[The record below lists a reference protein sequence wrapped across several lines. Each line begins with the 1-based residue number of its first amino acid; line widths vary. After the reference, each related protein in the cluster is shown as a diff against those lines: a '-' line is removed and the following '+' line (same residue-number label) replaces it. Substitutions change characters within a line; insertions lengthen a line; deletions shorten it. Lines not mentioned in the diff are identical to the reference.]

1 MASIWSKKRG
11 RPEATSFPEKK
22 GCASRSLVPRRAG
35 VHIIRHKK
43 GPLAD
48 VPARPRLFHARCKS
62 GRLAPLPYRVCGG
75 SPIGLGSLTT
85 SEPEGAVTGRR
96 SGIAPGVVTVSRSRI
111 PVLDGFV
118 GDGVVGLTRGWV
130 VGLTRGTD

>member
-1 MASIWSKKRG
+1 MQVG
-11 RPEATSFPEKK
+11 RHAGSNSADRPGVATE
-22 GCASRSLVPRRAG
+22 
-35 VHIIRHKK
+35 
-43 GPLAD
+43 D
-48 VPARPRLFHARCKS
+48 VTARPRLFHARCKS

-85 SEPEGAVTGRR
+85 SEAEGAVTGRR
-96 SGIAPGVVTVSRSRI
+96 SGIAPRVVTVSRSRI